1 MSKAAELASLAS
13 ASETALSN
21 RNIVINGAMQI
32 SQRGTDVA
40 WASNGYLALDRFST
54 SNNSTAGRFSMKQ
67 TADGPSGFANC
78 LELDVTTADTSIDA
92 AEHMVLQYKF
102 EGQDL
107 QQLKKGTSDAESFT
121 ISFYVKGNGNAT
133 YMCEVIDR
141 DNTRLIHQQFAVTS
155 SWNRIELTFVGDT
168 TGALDNDNAHSL
180 DIQFWLHAGSTF
192 TSGTYIANT
201 WAGQVNANRAVGI
214 SSIYSSTDNYIR
226 ITGLQMEVGTVATP
240 FEHRSFG
247 EELALCQR
255 YYYKKER
262 LSYPGATIGH
272 ATAGTNLVAGVDFPV
287 TMRATPTVVIYDRE
301 GTSNSIINVGNNTV
315 LGYTPSQ
322 VWWTEYGIAS
332 FTGTSALTA
341 NSVQYGY
348 NFTADIEL

>member
-21 RNIVINGAMQI
+21 RNMIINGAMQI

-40 WASNGYLALDRFST
+40 WASNGYLALDRFNT
-54 SNNSTAGRFSMKQ
+54 ANNSTAGRFSMKQ

-78 LELDVTTADTSIDA
+78 LELDVTTADTSIAA

-168 TGALDNDNAHSL
+168 TGALDDDNAHSL
-180 DIQFWLHAGSTF
+180 DIQFWLHAGSDF
-192 TSGTYIANT
+192 TSGTYTANT

-226 ITGLQMEVGTVATP
+226 ITGLQMEVGTVTP
-240 FEHRSFG
+240 FEHRSYG
-247 EELALCQR
+247 QELALCQR
-255 YYYKKER
+255 YYQTINPAVNSIYASGYQNNSER
-262 LSYPGATIGH
+262 ISQVHRL
-272 ATAGTNLVAGVDFPV
+272 GVE
-287 TMRATPTVVIYDRE
+287 MRAAPTCAVN
-301 GTSNSIINVGNNTV
+301 GTFTVSGCDQPVFTSFNKNTV
-315 LGYTPSQ
+315 STHILKSGGSAGSAY
-322 VWWTEYGIAS
+322 YHAN
-332 FTGTSALTA
+332 GTDDFFSMDA
-341 NSVQYGY
+341 
-348 NFTADIEL
+348 EL